1 MMTEQDERA
10 AVSAHYTSG
19 DLGEKILAG
28 LRAAGKD
35 PDALTLDDLTPVDQF
50 HLGGKPATLQLIEH
64 AGFRPGMHVLDVG
77 GGLGGPART
86 LASEVGCTVTV
97 VDLSEEFCRIGA
109 MLTARTGLSGAVT
122 FQHGSALDL
131 PFADGSFDA
140 AWTQHATMNI
150 ADKERLYEEIHRVLR
165 PGGRLAM
172 HDAMAGPVQPIHFPV
187 PWARDPSISFLH
199 SSEAIRTLLADIGFR
214 EVEWVDERE
223 KIVAALQR
231 QISIMALNGPPPL
244 GIQLLVGTEFPGML
258 ANVGRNLQENRLTI
272 IQGVFERT

>member
-1 MMTEQDERA
+1 L
-10 AVSAHYTSG
+10 G
-19 DLGEKILAG
+19 DLEEKIIAG

-35 PDALTLDDLTPVDQF
+35 PDALALDDLTPVDQF
-50 HLGGKPATLQLIEH
+50 HLGGKPVMLQLIKH

-77 GGLGGPART
+77 GGLGGPARM
-86 LASEVGCTVTV
+86 LAAEAGCTVTV

-187 PWARDPSISFLH
+187 PWARDPSISFLR

-231 QISIMALNGPPPL
+231 QVSILALNGPPPL

>member
-1 MMTEQDERA
+1 MAEQQDTR

-19 DLGEKILAG
+19 NLEEKVIAG

-50 HLGGKPATLQLIEH
+50 HLGGKPATLQLIER

-86 LASEVGCTVTV
+86 LAVEAGCIVTV
-97 VDLSEEFCRIGA
+97 LDLSEEFCRVGA
-109 MLTARTGLSGAVT
+109 MLTARTGLTDAVT
-122 FQHGSALDL
+122 FQHGSALAM
-131 PFADGSFDA
+131 PFADEEFDA
-140 AWTQHATMNI
+140 VWTQHATMNI

-187 PWARDPSISFLH
+187 PWARDPTISFLR
-199 SSEAIRTLLADIGFR
+199 SPEAIRTLLTEIGFR
-214 EVEWVDERE
+214 VVEWADERE
-223 KIVAALQR
+223 TIVAALQR
-231 QISIMALNGPPPL
+231 QVSIMTLNGPLPL
-244 GIQLLVGTEFPGML
+244 GIQLLVGTEFPTML
-258 ANVGRNLQENRLTI
+258 KNVGRNLQEDRLTI

>member
-1 MMTEQDERA
+1 MAEQQDTR

-19 DLGEKILAG
+19 NLEEKVIAG

-50 HLGGKPATLQLIEH
+50 HLGGKPATLQLIER

-86 LASEVGCTVTV
+86 LAVEAGCIVTV
-97 VDLSEEFCRIGA
+97 LDLSEEFCRVGA
-109 MLTARTGLSGAVT
+109 MLTARTGLTDAVT
-122 FQHGSALDL
+122 FQHGSALAM
-131 PFADGSFDA
+131 PFADEEFDA
-140 AWTQHATMNI
+140 VWTQHATMNI

-187 PWARDPSISFLH
+187 PWARDPTISFLR
-199 SSEAIRTLLADIGFR
+199 SPEAIRTLLTEIGFR
-214 EVEWVDERE
+214 VVEWADERE
-223 KIVAALQR
+223 TIVAALQR
-231 QISIMALNGPPPL
+231 QVSIMTLNGPLPL
-244 GIQLLVGTEFPGML
+244 GIQLLVGTEFPTML
-258 ANVGRNLQENRLTI
+258 KNVGRNLQEDRLTI
-272 IQGVFERT
+272 IQGVFERI

>member
-1 MMTEQDERA
+1 MAEQQDPQ

-35 PDALTLDDLTPVDQF
+35 PDALSLDDLTPVDQF
-50 HLGGKPATLQLIEH
+50 HLGGKPATLQLIAR

-86 LASEVGCTVTV
+86 LATEAGCTVTV
-97 VDLSEEFCRIGA
+97 VDLSEEFCRVGA
-109 MLTARTGLSGAVT
+109 MLTARTGLSGAIT

-150 ADKERLYEEIHRVLR
+150 ADKERLYEEIHRILR

-172 HDAMAGPVQPIHFPV
+172 HEVMAGPVQPIQFPV
-187 PWARDPSISFLH
+187 PWARDPSISFLR
-199 SSEAIRTLLADIGFR
+199 SSAAVRALLTEAGFR
-214 EVEWVDERE
+214 EIAWVDEGPN
-223 KIVAALQR
+223 VLAALQK
-231 QISIMALNGPPPL
+231 QATISTINGPLPL
-244 GIQLLVGTEFPGML
+244 GIHLLIGPQFPAMVE
-258 ANVGRNLQENRLTI
+258 NIGRNLRENRLTI
-272 IQGVFERT
+272 IQGVFERP